1 MPTTAA
7 MLTPAFVLAFWTFLV
22 LIRVAVVRIGAA
34 QCGEIVPDDFCHGES
49 ERVPRHVSIPNR
61 NYMNLL
67 ELPVLFYVV
76 SLTVVVTRIASPAM
90 LGLAWAY
97 VVLRLVHSLVHL
109 TYNNVLHRLAVFAAS
124 NVVLLVLWLLAALAL
139 LG

>member
-1 MPTTAA
+1 M
-7 MLTPAFVLAFWTFLV
+7 
-22 LIRVAVVRIGAA
+22 
-34 QCGEIVPDDFCHGES
+34 
-49 ERVPRHVSIPNR
+49 PRHVSIPNR

-67 ELPVLFYVV
+67 ELPVLFYMV